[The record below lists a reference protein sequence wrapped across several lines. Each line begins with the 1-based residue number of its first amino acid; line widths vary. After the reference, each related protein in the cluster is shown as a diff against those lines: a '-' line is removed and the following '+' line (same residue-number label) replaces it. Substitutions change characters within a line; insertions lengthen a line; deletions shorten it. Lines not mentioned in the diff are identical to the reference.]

1 MFHSLL
7 AKGIKLIA
15 EIAERHADDGDDDVG
30 DGGPPLEDLNKE
42 FQTEI
47 IDEDIADGNKEIP
60 DNLCSAT

>member
-1 MFHSLL
+1 VLHGLL
-7 AKGIKLIA
+7 AERIKLVAQIT
-15 EIAERHADDGDDDVG
+15 ERHADDRDDDVG
-30 DGGPPLEDLNKE
+30 DGGPPLEDLNKK